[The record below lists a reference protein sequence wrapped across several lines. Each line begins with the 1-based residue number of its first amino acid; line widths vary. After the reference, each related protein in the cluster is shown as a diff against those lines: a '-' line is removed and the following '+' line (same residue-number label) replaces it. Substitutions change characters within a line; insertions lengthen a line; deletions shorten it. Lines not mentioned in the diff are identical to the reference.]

1 MKIAA
6 RSARSGTGLVLGL
19 SLLFGG
25 FCPPV
30 SAQGF
35 RGGGGEAAFH
45 LPRIPFGGWIAIKMD
60 RSIRTSS
67 ASCGIST
74 RESASTSRGQSAS
87 RNSFRPRKRCVNN
100 SSRLDRAEIFRS
112 FGVQRAAEGLLRPGV
127 DHPPSAVDL
136 PHLEADRR
144 HSEVALGAA
153 SIDGPK
159 NPLTAIDEVIV
170 TGAKTETGIA
180 AEIPRRISRPKNP
193 QSRKFVSP
201 RIFPATIASKTQ
213 MATGKLACTNGTAK
227 LSRNSLTWTAMVMAC

>member
-35 RGGGGEAAFH
+35 RGGGGFPSPEDSFRRMDRNQNGQIDPDEFGFLRDIYARVGIDVSRPISQQEFIQASQKMREQFEQARSSGDFSQFRR
-45 LPRIPFGGWIAIKMD
+45 PESGGGSPSPGGGSPSFGG
-60 RSIRTSS
+60 
-67 ASCGIST
+67 G
-74 RESASTSRGQSAS
+74 
-87 RNSFRPRKRCVNN
+87 PP
-100 SSRLDRAEIFRS
+100 S
-112 FGVQRAAEGLLRPGV
+112 FGGGS
-127 DHPPSAVDL
+127 PSFGGG
-136 PHLEADRR
+136 
-144 HSEVALGAA
+144 SWAA